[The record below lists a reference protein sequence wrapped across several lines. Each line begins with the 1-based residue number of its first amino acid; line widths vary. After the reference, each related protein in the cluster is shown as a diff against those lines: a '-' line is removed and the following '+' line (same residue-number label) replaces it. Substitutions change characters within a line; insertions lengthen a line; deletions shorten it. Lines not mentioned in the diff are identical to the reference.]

1 MTQPARLRPRDR
13 SRADGAPPA
22 PGRAS
27 PERPSS
33 RRPCPPRPSRHVARA
48 AFAGLAALVAG
59 AVATPAAAQD
69 VRPEDMRPFSVTYAV
84 GNNLVTAGDAT
95 LELARAG
102 DGWRYSLSTEPS
114 GIFRLTGKGRIEETA
129 LIDTAPDGDL
139 LALRPST
146 YTYRQDDEAR
156 RSVDATFDWEAGTLD
171 WLRRGELDSMTLDRP
186 ILDRLSVTLAVMS
199 ALRRGETEVR
209 VQVFDNGRIKDV
221 IFEDEGGETLET
233 SMGEIETRR
242 VLRSNLDGSTRTTIT
257 WFAPSLDYM
266 PVKIEQLKRGE
277 LVARLT
283 LKNLRSDV
291 VEIDEPLIEPQQE
304 LPVADERR

>member
-1 MTQPARLRPRDR
+1 MTQPARLRPRER
-13 SRADGAPPA
+13 SRADGAPRA
-22 PGRAS
+22 PRS
-27 PERPSS
+27 PSPRHPSP
-33 RRPCPPRPSRHVARA
+33 RRPARRVARA
-48 AFAGLAALVAG
+48 ALAGLAALAAG
-59 AVATPAAAQD
+59 AVATPGTAQD
-69 VRPEDMRPFSVTYAV
+69 VASEDMRPFSVTYAV

-129 LIDTAPDGDL
+129 LIDTAPAGDM

-171 WLRRGELDSMTLDRP
+171 WLRRGELDSVALDRP

-199 ALRRGETEVR
+199 ALRRGEKEVR

-221 IFEDEGGETLET
+221 VFEDQGAETLET
-233 SMGEIETRR
+233 SVGELETRR
-242 VLRSNLDGSTRTTIT
+242 VLRSNLDGSSRTTLT

-266 PVKIEQLKRGE
+266 PVKIEQLKRGD

-283 LKNLRSDV
+283 LKSLRSED

>member
-22 PGRAS
+22 PRPPS
-27 PERPSS
+27 PRHPPS
-33 RRPCPPRPSRHVARA
+33 RRPARRVARA
-48 AFAGLAALVAG
+48 ALAGLAALAAG

-69 VRPEDMRPFSVTYAV
+69 VRAEDMRPFSVTYAV

-129 LIDTAPDGDL
+129 LIDTAPAGDM
-139 LALRPST
+139 LALRPGT

-171 WLRRGELDSMTLDRP
+171 WLRRGELDSVALDRP

-199 ALRRGETEVR
+199 ALRRGETEVQ

-221 IFEDEGGETLET
+221 VFEDQGAETLET
-233 SMGEIETRR
+233 SVGELETRR
-242 VLRSNLDGSTRTTIT
+242 VLRSNLDGSSRTTIT

-266 PVKIEQLKRGE
+266 PVKIEQLKRGD

-283 LKNLRSDV
+283 LKSLRSEDV
-291 VEIDEPLIEPQQE
+291 KIDEPLIEPRQE